1 MQKKREIFKKKSK
14 SIYSTKLFLTSLIII
29 IIIFYFYYKYIRY
42 NFYIIPEFKGN
53 YYIIPQDKGGK
64 KVLNLDKK
72 ILHLNQPII
81 NNNILEETSELF
93 YSIQFFVSSDYDK
106 ISLTL
111 NNFINNYENIYKRED
126 FYVVTL
132 KSELGIDYFL
142 LYKNFNNRKEAQEY
156 CSKYLSQ
163 IDNCL
168 IVNVQN
174 FNN

>member
-1 MQKKREIFKKKSK
+1 MKKKKIFSK
-14 SIYSTKLFLTSLIII
+14 KSTSIYFIKILLIILFLLIT
-29 IIIFYFYYKYIRY
+29 IFYLYFKYIRY
-42 NFYIIPEFKGN
+42 NFFIISQFEEN
-53 YYIIPQDKGGK
+53 YYLIPGDKGGEKILNVDK
-64 KVLNLDKK
+64 KSLNLNQQ
-72 ILHLNQPII
+72 ILNKNKPEDSTQ
-81 NNNILEETSELF
+81 LF

-106 ISLTL
+106 IILTL
-111 NNFINNYENIYKRED
+111 NNFLNNYENIYKKED

-142 LYKNFNNRKEAQEY
+142 LYKNFNNRDEAKNY
-156 CSKYLSQ
+156 CYKYISQ

>member
-1 MQKKREIFKKKSK
+1 MQKRKIFNKKSK
-14 SIYSTKLFLTSLIII
+14 LKYRITLFLISLIII
-29 IIIFYFYYKYIRY
+29 IIIFYFYYKYFRY
-42 NFYIIPEFKGN
+42 NFYIIPEFKEN
-53 YYIIPQDKGGK
+53 YYIIPKDKGGK
-64 KVLNLDKK
+64 KVLNVDKK
-72 ILHLNQPII
+72 SLHLNQL
-81 NNNILEETSELF
+81 ILNKNKLEDRSELF

-106 ISLTL
+106 IILTL
-111 NNFINNYENIYKRED
+111 NNLLDNYENIYKKED

-142 LYKNFNNRKEAQEY
+142 LYKNFKNRDEAKDH
-156 CSKYLSQ
+156 CSKYIHK